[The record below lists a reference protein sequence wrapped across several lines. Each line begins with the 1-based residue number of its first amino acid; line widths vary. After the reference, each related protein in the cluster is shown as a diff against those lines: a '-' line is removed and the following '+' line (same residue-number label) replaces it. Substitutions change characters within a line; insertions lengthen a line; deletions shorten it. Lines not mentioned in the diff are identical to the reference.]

1 MELRSIYFKSSNL
14 FASSTFLRK
23 KKVYIENENQC
34 DNIFHVVN
42 FLILTKNFILAKNT
56 NSMSNYEEKIA
67 LLSDMIAFAIVDG
80 ELHEREYM
88 FLSLIAIEL
97 GIDKNKLNKLFHEEN
112 RSEVI
117 KSEFER
123 IQQFYRLALL
133 MHCDGVL
140 HEREQIKIHEIGINM
155 GLNPHAIKRV
165 LKAMETSPTKMVS
178 PEYLLEVFQE
188 QHN

>member
-1 MELRSIYFKSSNL
+1 MYHIY
-14 FASSTFLRK
+14 
-23 KKVYIENENQC
+23 
-34 DNIFHVVN
+34 
-42 FLILTKNFILAKNT
+42 KNYILAKKYNL
-56 NSMSNYEEKIA
+56 MDNYDEKRA
-67 LLSDMIAFAIVDG
+67 LLAEMIAFSVIDG
-80 ELHEREYM
+80 KLHDREYLFLSMIADELHIGKEE
-88 FLSLIAIEL
+88 F
-97 GIDKNKLNKLFHEEN
+97 KNLFHREEYPI
-112 RSEVI
+112 VI

-165 LKAMETSPTKMVS
+165 LKAMEVSPTKMVS

-188 QHN
+188 QLN